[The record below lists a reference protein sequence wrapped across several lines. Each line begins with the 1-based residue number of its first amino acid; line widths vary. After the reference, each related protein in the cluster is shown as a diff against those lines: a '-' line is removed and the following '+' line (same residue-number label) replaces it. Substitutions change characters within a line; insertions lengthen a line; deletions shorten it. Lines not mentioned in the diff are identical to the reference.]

1 MDDAEQSGVTGST
14 AGDSGCVDIPHMC
27 AKSELSDIWRI
38 RGFLGTEELF
48 EEASLQKDDL
58 DWRIIGQHR
67 IVHVIMRVI
76 RDPGLWSC
84 PRDTCV
90 QLRARQRRP
99 GRLG

>member
-48 EEASLQKDDL
+48 EEASPEAKAEQEINL
-58 DWRIIGQHR
+58 DSLTAYLHTKMPDRIHTEPSTISELVDELLKAG
-67 IVHVIMRVI
+67 
-76 RDPGLWSC
+76 
-84 PRDTCV
+84 
-90 QLRARQRRP
+90 
-99 GRLG
+99 